1 MDYKKLGERIRAERL
16 EQRMTQEAL
25 AEAVG
30 ISAVYAGQIERSE
43 RKLSI
48 DNLVS
53 IANALHVSVESL
65 LRDSL
70 EHNSKMID
78 NELLALLQGRTHEEK
93 TLILDAA
100 KAILGHIKDNSIIK

>member
-16 EQRMTQEAL
+16 KQRMTQEAL

-30 ISAVYAGQIERSE
+30 ISAVYTGQIERSE

-48 DNLVS
+48 DNLVA
-53 IANALHVSVESL
+53 IANTLHVSVESL
-65 LRDSL
+65 LRDSI
-70 EHNSKMID
+70 EHNSEMID

-93 TLILDAA
+93 TLILDTV
-100 KAILGHIKDNSIIK
+100 KTVLSHIKDNTIR